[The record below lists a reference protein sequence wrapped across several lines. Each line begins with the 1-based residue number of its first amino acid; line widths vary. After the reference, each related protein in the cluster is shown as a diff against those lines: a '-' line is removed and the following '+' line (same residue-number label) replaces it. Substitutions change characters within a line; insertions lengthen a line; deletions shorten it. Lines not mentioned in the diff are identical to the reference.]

1 MVRPTRSLV
10 VTNRHI
16 GRAPSECN
24 LMKTEPLSVQI
35 IGKSG
40 FASCEATGRWL
51 TLEPPPGLR
60 VGWAR
65 PADLAKC
72 CRAFNR
78 KAPSQSGLPRNR
90 ASIARNPAILPRRRH
105 GRRAPMPQQ
114 KIADQA
120 RRPVERAV
128 LSCKDWHF

>member
-16 GRAPSECN
+16 GRAPGECN

-60 VGWAR
+60 VAR
-65 PADLAKC
+65 AGSADLAKC

-78 KAPSQSGLPRNR
+78 KASSRYELPRNR
-90 ASIARNPAILPRRRH
+90 ASIARNPGHFVAS
-105 GRRAPMPQQ
+105 A
-114 KIADQA
+114 AWQA
-120 RRPVERAV
+120 RSYATAKN
-128 LSCKDWHF
+128 LG

>member
-16 GRAPSECN
+16 GRAPGECK

-40 FASCEATGRWL
+40 FALCEATGRWL

-60 VGWAR
+60 VGWAGS
-65 PADLAKC
+65 ADLVKC

-78 KAPSQSGLPRNR
+78 KARSRYRLPRNR
-90 ASIARNPAILPRRRH
+90 ASIARSGPFWRVGGMAGALLCH
-105 GRRAPMPQQ
+105 SK
-114 KIADQA
+114 KIADKAQ
-120 RRPVERAV
+120 RPVE
-128 LSCKDWHF
+128 

>member
-16 GRAPSECN
+16 GRAPGECK

-40 FASCEATGRWL
+40 FALCEAAGRWL

-65 PADLAKC
+65 PADLARR

-78 KAPSQSGLPRNR
+78 KAPSRYGLPRNR
-90 ASIARNPAILPRRRH
+90 ASIVRNPGHFTAS
-105 GRRAPMPQQ
+105 A
-114 KIADQA
+114 AWQA
-120 RRPVERAV
+120 RSYATAKKSQIR
-128 LSCKDWHF
+128 LSPGRMTGPALQRLAF